1 MPDNIAAV
9 LIIVVFAALAFGVSR
24 LIARRQDSKRRN
36 RDEAAQR
43 ASESRQVRRA
53 RERRGRD

>member
-1 MPDNIAAV
+1 MPDNITAV

-24 LIARRQDSKRRN
+24 LVARRRDSQRRS

-43 ASESRQVRRA
+43 ATESRQVRRA
-53 RERRGRD
+53 RERRGRE